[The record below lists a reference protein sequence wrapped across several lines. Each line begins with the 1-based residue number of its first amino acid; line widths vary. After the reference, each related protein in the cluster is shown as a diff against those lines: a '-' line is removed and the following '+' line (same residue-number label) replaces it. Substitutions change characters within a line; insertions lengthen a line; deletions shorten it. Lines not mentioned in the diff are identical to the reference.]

1 MDKTGPLL
9 PKTLVS
15 PFLPSRAPA
24 SPAQRSCK
32 AVTAAFV
39 DSTAT
44 GLLSPR
50 QDIQELLPR
59 HLLCPRIR
67 ARAGRPRTLAI
78 AVVFAHGR
86 RISSSSSSCPATPA
100 LPDHVHK
107 LHDPET
113 DAAPVIVYV
122 VDDTSSF
129 TEAAKAQ
136 EEGSVVS

>member
-9 PKTLVS
+9 PKTLAS

-24 SPAQRSCK
+24 SPAPRSCK

-78 AVVFAHGR
+78 AVVFNAYIAGDCHRLPSFRSTPTLHEHATGLAV
-86 RISSSSSSCPATPA
+86 SSSSEPPSPQSRSVA
-100 LPDHVHK
+100 
-107 LHDPET
+107 
-113 DAAPVIVYV
+113 V
-122 VDDTSSF
+122 VACTSRRPP
-129 TEAAKAQ
+129 
-136 EEGSVVS
+136 